1 MVEPGPVQKIEHQHG
16 WMATV
21 YRPLPKTTGRC
32 EDPLGMLTRL
42 ERTYAWTLK
51 WLGTGKEVWAWD
63 KTWGTI
69 VLESLQGKKREFN
82 KH

>member
-1 MVEPGPVQKIEHQHG
+1 MRRQMVEPGPVQKIEHQHG

-42 ERTYAWTLK
+42 ERTYAWTLYM
-51 WLGTGKEVWAWD
+51 ARD
-63 KTWGTI
+63 
-69 VLESLQGKKREFN
+69 REGGMGMG
-82 KH
+82 